1 MMPGESGLDCAAA
14 LRRESHVPILM
25 LTAMGEVD
33 DRIKGL
39 EAGADDYLAKPC
51 EPRELLLRIRTV
63 LRRAAPD
70 PEAEGGEIRLG
81 DFRFDLARELL
92 LDSGGVVRLTSTET
106 GLLKALGSKPGRIL
120 SREELTQL
128 CAVDGGERTIDRK
141 SVV

>member
-1 MMPGESGLDCAAA
+1 MMPGESGLDFAAA

-33 DRIKGL
+33 DRIKRL
-39 EAGADDYLAKPC
+39 EAGADDYPAKPF

-81 DFRFDLARELL
+81 AFRLDLATALL
-92 LDSGGVVRLTSTET
+92 LDSGGVDRQSRRQ
-106 GLLKALGSKPGRIL
+106 GKRGSERCDIGGR
-120 SREELTQL
+120 R
-128 CAVDGGERTIDRK
+128 V
-141 SVV
+141 